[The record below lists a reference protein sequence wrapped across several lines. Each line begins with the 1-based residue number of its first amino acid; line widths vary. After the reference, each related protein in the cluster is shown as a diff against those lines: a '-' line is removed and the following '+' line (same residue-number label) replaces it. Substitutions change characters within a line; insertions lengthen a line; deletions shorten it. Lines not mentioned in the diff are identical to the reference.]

1 MEANMKDQFDRTIHY
16 LRISVTDKCN
26 LRCHYCMPEE
36 GVKLLRHEDVL
47 SLEEIAEFTRVAV
60 EMGVNKVRLTGGEP
74 LVRKGIVTLVEK
86 LSKIEGIRDLAM
98 TTNGVF
104 LDKFAKPLKD
114 AGLQRLNVSLDTLDP
129 DRYRKI
135 TRGGDVATVLNG
147 LEIARKTGFS
157 PIKINTVVNHDK
169 REPDVKLV
177 KAYADKNGF
186 QIRYISRMDLTKGEF
201 WAVSGG
207 DGGVC
212 SKCNRL
218 RLTSNGMV
226 KPCLF
231 SDIGYNVRE
240 LGAREAILQAVH
252 TKPEKGAES
261 QTNTFYAVG
270 G

>member
-1 MEANMKDQFDRTIHY
+1 MKDQFDRKIHY

-47 SLEEIAEFTRVAV
+47 TLEEIADFTRIAV

-74 LVRKGIVTLVEK
+74 LVRRGIVSLVEA
-86 LSKIEGIRDLAM
+86 LSKIAGIRDLAM
-98 TTNGVF
+98 TTNGVS
-104 LDKFAKPLKD
+104 LDKFAEPLYN

-129 DRYRKI
+129 GRYREI
-135 TRGGDVATVLNG
+135 TRGGDVADVLKG
-147 LEIARKTGFS
+147 LEIAKETGFS
-157 PIKINTVVNHDK
+157 PIKINAVVDHGRRD
-169 REPDVKLV
+169 PDVKLV
-177 KAYADKNGF
+177 KAYAEKNGF
-186 QIRYISRMDLTKGEF
+186 QIRYISRMDLAKGEF

-218 RLTSNGMV
+218 RLTSNGLV

-231 SDIGYNVRE
+231 SDIGYSVRE
-240 LGAREAILQAVH
+240 LGARAAITQAIQ